1 MTCWSASIICGSA
14 FVEQLVEQHSGL
26 VYVCR
31 YTLVDTGPFPLTD
44 YSGTVVVTPAG
55 DGCCLKFGHSATLVD
70 VSEEEWRTAWLAI
83 EHQVFDFIRGK
94 IAETPGL

>member
-1 MTCWSASIICGSA
+1 
-14 FVEQLVEQHSGL
+14 
-26 VYVCR
+26 
-31 YTLVDTGPFPLTD
+31 
-44 YSGTVVVTPAG
+44 
-55 DGCCLKFGHSATLVD
+55 LVD